1 MAGVHGAAGGGPQGG
16 APHLA
21 AVELL
26 HLPQH
31 LHRRAAQLHRPPGAR
46 HGPRHRPLP
55 RPGGLHGR
63 LLLRRR
69 RRLPRPH
76 RPRAPP
82 AVARAH
88 RRPPRPD
95 AAAADRRGPRADRA
109 EHGRV
114 GRRRAPPPRHRARP
128 RRGGAGRPGVGVAAA
143 GGVAGAAVRAVRR
156 RRGVPLPGAGDA
168 LLPGVPAVAQ
178 EHGVGH
184 GRHDRRAR
192 VLPQHGARRR
202 RAPRHR
208 VAAGQHE
215 RLQAGEPLLAARRA
229 RRHQLWV
236 LPRVRQALQ
245 VPELR
250 QVDTAMA
257 AMTMNIFRALYITK

>member
-1 MAGVHGAAGGGPQGG
+1 MAGVHGTAGGGPQGG
-16 APHLA
+16 APHPA

-88 RRPPRPD
+88 RRPPRPTPLQRIGVGHVLTVLSM
-95 AAAADRRGPRADRA
+95 AASAAVERRRLATVRAHGEAARDDRRGCR
-109 EHGRV
+109 
-114 GRRRAPPPRHRARP
+114 
-128 RRGGAGRPGVGVAAA
+128 AA

>member
-16 APHLA
+16 APHPA

-46 HGPRHRPLP
+46 HGPRHRPLHVP
-55 RPGGLHGR
+55 AASMVVSSFVAVVVSLGLIDR
-63 LLLRRR
+63 ALLRCGARS
-69 RRLPRPH
+69 
-76 RPRAPP
+76 P
-82 AVARAH
+82 AAAA
-88 RRPPRPD
+88 PD